1 MRALRTSAI
10 LVLGRGIG
18 GRVARRGAGARGL
31 GLIMLGIL
39 LLICFIVILKEDC
52 VREIWT

>member
-1 MRALRTSAI
+1 M
-10 LVLGRGIG
+10 LGRGEG
-18 GRVARRGAGARGL
+18 GRVALGGAGARGL

-39 LLICFIVILKEDC
+39 LLIRFIVILKEDC